1 MQVFSLLIVKFAKG
15 NNSIF
20 EIENFEV
27 FLYFKYG
34 NKFNE
39 YVAVFGLISCTENPI
54 TGQVLEYVY
63 CLSLISL
70 FIDREYWPCWRTT
83 PSAVILTSSNRKW
96 CLWVRC
102 WTLWGTHLLQTYIS
116 TWPWSNTSYRAGSTG
131 KSYSVFYMILYLL
144 WKHWIL

>member
-20 EIENFEV
+20 KIEN
-27 FLYFKYG
+27 LYFKYG

-70 FIDREYWPCWRTT
+70 FIDRE
-83 PSAVILTSSNRKW
+83 
-96 CLWVRC
+96 
-102 WTLWGTHLLQTYIS
+102 
-116 TWPWSNTSYRAGSTG
+116 
-131 KSYSVFYMILYLL
+131 
-144 WKHWIL
+144 